1 MLQKLRKEL
10 YLYYISDFGKQQ
22 YVYLRGQL
30 LSLILIVICNVQ
42 STSIQLTNNLLDKI
56 ASENINVNKDTGSV
70 YMYANIAHYFRIYPL
85 IGSIFGQYSEKKIL
99 FSFIVFAAIFNF
111 FILISQIVRFLIF
124 KFKLTNKSSSKMFD
138 IINSF
143 ILKVY
148 VFVFYF
154 PFNTAC
160 FEAIF
165 SSESSLVEVILSIFT
180 LLLTLSISFVQNWH
194 DFSFSF
200 VLDDYM
206 ASTDTHSK
214 QLELILNIIL
224 VIAFSA
230 SKFINQNIIAALH
243 ITFVSTKISL
253 QIVELVY
260 YDNLIIQTHLQLK
273 FIHAFNAIIFCLS
286 YNFPH
291 IYNGTQ
297 LIISIILTIPFSYI
311 MAKYLLFHRISD
323 LALRKKNYT
332 TLEQLNLH
340 IRTAFFMVKH
350 LEMHDYTDLRR
361 SVLFESIY
369 QNHYYTCSRK
379 DCFCEQL
386 MREDG
391 WGWEELQGFVYRDQF
406 ISQYFAQMY
415 SDYLNK
421 IKTNK
426 QQQIKEY
433 NQTCFNYL
441 TFLIEVV
448 NVPTSALVEVVQI
461 SNTEKKNASIKDQM
475 VYQQIYDHGE
485 KIFYNFFNNP
495 TIYNQKL
502 QLNKVLEF
510 DKFFLN
516 TQQNL
521 KQSLILLREML
532 VILCKEYVDISKI
545 NEQVLKIKCLK
556 EQIQETIQKMY
567 SYNPYSSRCQQLAEI
582 FSKCLDLHNKKPQQY
597 QKEAIF
603 WNRKHQNTQTNID
616 KEVQIF
622 SQEACVIYIS
632 LIQPIGIIKNAS
644 FSVQSMFGYTA
655 SELINKNCNVL
666 IPDQLKLVHD
676 KILNRFV
683 TSGQMNGINAGQLQ
697 VFGINQNGFAVPV
710 NLRIRLDQSQSDD
723 FGASAFFTYQNNQS
737 SEFIVFSQLGNI
749 SNFTKKIYV
758 DLFSGII
765 SEAELNLCQKLDLF
779 KILPIL
785 QNHFHQMSK
794 GQNLTIEHNS
804 ILISPKNERGFKV
817 LCYQQNSP
825 FNSVYD
831 FLSLCRKLNNKDF
844 QFNAVTFKIG
854 KLQTSYKNFG
864 LGYIQVDSLQ
874 QLKKKSEIKA
884 HLKDICSQFD
894 KIKQYIELDQ
904 DIQNLNNSTSLTNLQ
919 ATTQKTPILSSQNL
933 KLDQIGIKNILS
945 PKIITHVQRPSF
957 STQTSRKSLF
967 GIQKMQSP
975 FDFGIYEDHL
985 EPLNQKE
992 PTPNQFTSNNL
1003 LNTNRKLLGG
1013 QQDKYLN
1020 NHDMLTDHSFDLQAN
1035 FISSPISSRNYQHH
1049 STFNECK
1056 LLQSNN
1062 EAIFEAE
1069 EQEDYL
1075 YNQADILENI
1085 FSSKS
1090 DVEDSQQD
1098 NQQNNEITQNQT
1110 KFEKNLDK
1118 QTKYQKTQIQ
1128 SQNKAAADQ
1137 QSFSKIPQNHTGQCS
1152 KKKNNSM
1159 KQSQNMNGLGNND
1172 QNQSNSV
1179 NSTMSEFHTL
1189 KLTLLRAISRNHRSK
1204 ALRFLY
1210 FTGFFKIIVLV
1221 MIATILYIS
1230 QMAQLNYI
1238 NTLNQN
1244 LVKGYEIMN
1253 EFVSIIAYTE
1263 YIKMY
1268 NKGII
1273 QNTLPQKELNDV
1285 LAEPLLI
1292 QQQFKD
1298 TVSNLEN
1305 QDRETWYGQY
1315 IRSQQQ
1321 QIIVF
1326 NQRNISSTMDLKMIF
1341 SFVSM
1346 AENLYMYSQQQ
1357 TETSLR
1363 YIHYNQESNIDIFQ
1377 YMADLQKQEMD
1388 FEINSMKSFQTKSI
1402 IALEIFTLLMA
1413 IQVIPIYFYI
1423 QYKKEQIL
1431 KLFCTFQPN
1440 QLVERIQ
1447 LIEYYSNKQVLSDN
1461 SDQIFTAHDI
1471 HNMKKR
1477 TISSTNELV
1486 KINFKMLSMVLFI
1499 FCFYSI
1505 YPIINFAISNKFI
1518 EEFSFTSNELSLIY
1532 SFRGKAPLILA
1543 FNFLRQTA
1551 TYEQRPD
1558 TILSGIDEQIQSTQ
1572 NYIKNTTNDI
1582 VQLLKDLSNKNQI
1595 YDQTLHRQI
1604 VETSMNQDICS
1615 PLSNYQKTYLDVQYQ
1630 IDLSDCSTIQ
1640 NGIWNKGYLLGLQSL
1655 INVLVDFQ
1663 QMYKVSQSNDE
1674 FISSLQLYYK
1684 EYNGEQYIK
1693 IFQYIRVVPLLIGKF
1708 ILDEMNQ
1715 FFNLYSSYSLG
1726 IFCFIIIVASVT
1738 FLILWN
1744 IYYRYLVDSF
1754 YDTRQIYDLF
1764 PYEFI
1769 YQNPYMYNYVKKEYS
1784 I

>member
-1 MLQKLRKEL
+1 MLKNLKKEI
-10 YLYYISDFGKQQ
+10 YLYYISDFGRQQ
-22 YVYLRGQL
+22 YAYLRGQL
-30 LSLILIVICNVQ
+30 LSLLLIVICNVQ
-42 STSIQLTNNLLDKI
+42 STSIQLTSNLLDKI
-56 ASENINVNKDTGSV
+56 ASENINESNDSQSV
-70 YMYANIAHYFRIYPL
+70 YVFASIAHYFRIYPL
-85 IGSIFGQYSEKKIL
+85 IGAIFGQYSEKKIL
-99 FSFIVFAAIFNF
+99 FAFIIIAAIFNSL
-111 FILISQIVRFLIF
+111 ILLSQIFRFFLF
-124 KFKLTNKSSSKMFD
+124 KYKLTNNNFAKLFD

-160 FEAIF
+160 FQAIF
-165 SSESSLVEVILSIFT
+165 SSDSSLTEIIFSIIT
-180 LLLTLSISFVQNWH
+180 LLMTLLISFVQNWH

-230 SKFINQNIIAALH
+230 SKYINQNVIAALH

-253 QIVELVY
+253 QIIELVY
-260 YDNLIIQTHLQLK
+260 YDNLIIQTHLQFK

-286 YNFPH
+286 FNFPH
-291 IYNGTQ
+291 MFNGTQ
-297 LIISIILTIPFSYI
+297 LLVSILLTLPFSYI

-332 TLEQLNLH
+332 TLEQINLH

-361 SVLFESIY
+361 SVLYESIY

-386 MREDG
+386 IREDG
-391 WGWEELQGFVYRDQF
+391 FSWEELQGFAYRDQF

-421 IKTNK
+421 IKATK

-461 SNTEKKNASIKDQM
+461 SNIEKKTASIKDQM

-510 DKFFLN
+510 DQLFLN
-516 TQQNL
+516 TQQSL
-521 KQSLILLREML
+521 KQSLILLRGML
-532 VILCKEYVDISKI
+532 INLCKEHVDISKI
-545 NEQVLKIKCLK
+545 NEQVLKIKDLK
-556 EQIQETIQKMY
+556 EQIQQTIQKMY

-597 QKEAIF
+597 QKEAIY
-603 WNRKHQNTQTNID
+603 WNRKHQNMQTNID
-616 KEVQIF
+616 KEVPIF
-622 SQEACVIYIS
+622 SQEACVVYIS

-644 FSVQSMFGYTA
+644 YSVQSMFGYT
-655 SELINKNCNVL
+655 SQELLNKNCNVL

-697 VFGINQNGFAVPV
+697 VFGINQNGFAIPV
-710 NLRIRLDQSQSDD
+710 NLRIRLDQSQADD

-737 SEFIVFSQLGNI
+737 SEFIVFSQQGNI

-765 SEAELNLCQKLDLF
+765 SEAELNLCQRLDLF

-785 QNHFHQMSK
+785 QNHFQQMSK
-794 GQNLTIEHNS
+794 GQTLTIEHNS
-804 ILISPKNERGFKV
+804 ILISPINEKGFKA
-817 LCYQQNSP
+817 LCYQSNKP
-825 FNSVYD
+825 FNSIYD
-831 FLSLCRKLNNKDF
+831 FLSLCKKLNNKDF
-844 QFNAVTFKIG
+844 KFHSVTFKAG
-854 KLQTSYKNFG
+854 KLQTSYKGFG
-864 LGYIQVDSLQ
+864 LGYIQVDNLQ
-874 QLKKKSEIKA
+874 LLKKKSEIKA
-884 HLKDICSQFD
+884 HLKDISIQFD
-894 KIKQYIELDQ
+894 KIKQYLELDQ

-919 ATTQKTPILSSQNL
+919 AAPQKTPIISSQNL
-933 KLDQIGIKNILS
+933 KLDQNAVKNILS
-945 PKIITHVQRPSF
+945 PKVVTNTKRQSF

-967 GIQKMQSP
+967 GIQKNLSP
-975 FDFGIYEDHL
+975 FDFGSCEDHA
-985 EPLNQKE
+985 EALNQKE
-992 PTPNQFTSNNL
+992 PTHNQFTFNHL
-1003 LNTNRKLLGG
+1003 LNTNRKLLNG
-1013 QQDKYLN
+1013 QQDKCLN
-1020 NHDMLTDHSFDLQAN
+1020 NHEMLTDQSVEYQAN
-1035 FISSPISSRNYQHH
+1035 FISSPMSSRNYYQHNTLVE
-1049 STFNECK
+1049 SK
-1056 LLQSNN
+1056 LFQSNN

-1069 EQEDYL
+1069 EQDDYQD
-1075 YNQADILENI
+1075 NPADILENM
-1085 FSSKS
+1085 FSTKS
-1090 DVEDSQQD
+1090 EVEETQQD
-1098 NQQNNEITQNQT
+1098 NSFNYEVPQNQT
-1110 KFEKNLDK
+1110 KNFNKLD
-1118 QTKYQKTQIQ
+1118 KYQKTQYKY
-1128 SQNKAAADQ
+1128 QNKADL
-1137 QSFSKIPQNHTGQCS
+1137 QSFSQNQIGKCS
-1152 KKKNNSM
+1152 KNKNNT
-1159 KQSQNMNGLGNND
+1159 KNQSQQMNGLVNND
-1172 QNQSNSV
+1172 QNQSSSV

-1189 KLTLLRAISRNHRSK
+1189 KLTLLRAISRNHKNK

-1210 FTGFFKIIVLV
+1210 FTGFFKIIVL
-1221 MIATILYIS
+1221 IILATFLYTYQYS
-1230 QMAQLNYI
+1230 TLNYI
-1238 NTLNQN
+1238 NILNQN

-1253 EFVSIIAYTE
+1253 EFVSIIAHTE

-1273 QNTLPQKELNDV
+1273 QNTLQQSQLHAV
-1285 LAEPLLI
+1285 LAEPLVI

-1298 TVSNLEN
+1298 TVSDLEN
-1305 QDRETWYGQY
+1305 YDSETWYGQY

-1363 YIHYNQESNIDIFQ
+1363 YIHYNQKDNIRIFQ
-1377 YMADLQKQEMD
+1377 NMADLQKQEMD
-1388 FEINSMKSFQTKSI
+1388 SEINTIKSFQVTQI
-1402 IALEIFTLLMA
+1402 IVLEIFTLLMA
-1413 IQVIPIYFYI
+1413 IQVIPIYYYI

-1440 QLVERIQ
+1440 QLVERIEA
-1447 LIEYYSNKQVLSDN
+1447 IEYYASKEVLSN
-1461 SDQIFTAHDI
+1461 NQDQIFTVQDTHS
-1471 HNMKKR
+1471 MKKR
-1477 TISSTNELV
+1477 TISSTNELQ
-1486 KINFKMLSMVLFI
+1486 KMNIKMLSIVLII

-1505 YPIINFAISNKFI
+1505 YPIINYTISNKFI
-1518 EEFSFTSNELSLIY
+1518 DEYSFTSNELSLIY

-1558 TILSGIDEQIQSTQ
+1558 IILQGLDEQIEITQ
-1572 NYIKNTTNDI
+1572 NYISNTTNKI
-1582 VQLLKDLSNKNQI
+1582 VQSLKDSSNQNLI
-1595 YDQTLHRQI
+1595 YDQTLHRSI

-1615 PLSNYQKTYLDVQYQ
+1615 PLQNYQKNYLDNQYQ

-1655 INVLVDFQ
+1655 INTLIDFQ
-1663 QMYKVSQSNDE
+1663 QLYKVSQTNDE
-1674 FISSLQLYYK
+1674 FISSLQSYYK

-1693 IFQYIRVVPLLIGKF
+1693 VYQYIRIVPLLIGKF
-1708 ILDEMNQ
+1708 IIDETNQ

-1726 IFCFIIIVASVT
+1726 IFSFIVIVASIT

-1744 IYYRYLVDSF
+1744 LYYRYLVNSF
-1754 YDTRQIYDLF
+1754 YDTRQIYNLF